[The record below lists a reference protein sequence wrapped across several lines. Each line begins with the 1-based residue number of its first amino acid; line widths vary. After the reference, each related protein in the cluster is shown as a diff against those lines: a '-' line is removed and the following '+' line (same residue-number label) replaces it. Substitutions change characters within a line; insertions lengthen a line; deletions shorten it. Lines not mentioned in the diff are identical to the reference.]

1 MKNKQGG
8 SVKQRDRSWL
18 ALLAFFAAT
27 TLASSLLLAA
37 VLAGVTVAIAGAEG
51 PQNAEGPQFDPIV
64 PSQTFSGII
73 TDAHCGARHT
83 DSEKNASDCARQCV
97 QHGASYT
104 IVDGDSS
111 HILAGDPQR
120 FSQSAGQRVTLTG
133 ILVGNTI
140 KVNAESLKREAAR

>member
-1 MKNKQGG
+1 M
-8 SVKQRDRSWL
+8 KQRDRSWL
-18 ALLAFFAAT
+18 TLLAFFAAT

-37 VLAGVTVAIAGAEG
+37 VLAGVTVAIAGAEA
-51 PQNAEGPQFDPIV
+51 PQYADGPQFDPIV
-64 PSQTFSGII
+64 PSQTFSGVI
-73 TDAHCGARHT
+73 TDARCGARHT

-111 HILAGDPQR
+111 LVLVGDPHQ

-140 KVNAESLKREAAR
+140 EVNAESLAREAAR